1 MNRRRFWS
9 PAELAKLRA
18 LYPVLRAADLALELH
33 RPVDAILRAAY
44 KHKIRK
50 SAEFWQSQMERPAM
64 IAHQFHAGH
73 VPANKG
79 LRRPGWSPGRM
90 RETQF
95 RKGERTGIA
104 ARNWV
109 PVGTVMPD
117 SEGYLRIK
125 IREAVFGKEPTG
137 WGNSEAW
144 PQLHRHV
151 WKQERGP
158 IPPGHVI
165 AFKNGKHG
173 TEADCAV
180 ENLECVSRGEM
191 ARRNRMWNIYPR
203 PLAEAIQLQGV
214 LKRKLRRANAEK

>member
-1 MNRRRFWS
+1 MSRRRFWTA
-9 PAELAKLRA
+9 AELGKLRA
-18 LYPVLRAADLALELH
+18 LYPILRAADLALELR
-33 RPVDAILRAAY
+33 RPTAAILRAAY

-214 LKRKLRRANAEK
+214 LKGKLRRANAEK